1 MEGDNQIVAKT
12 EKSGL
17 LEVNEAALKA
27 KYGETNI
34 TLITQ
39 FEIVGIEKSVLIEL
53 NAKAVAA
60 AMKADNKN
68 KISLR

>member
-1 MEGDNQIVAKT
+1 MND
-12 EKSGL
+12 
-17 LEVNEAALKA
+17 AALKA